1 LIFAV
6 QISRSNPSTKS
17 PIGFVTVTGQQLAL
31 ERPTSGHTRPN
42 SAALERSSKTRTKE
56 ETADRVRTPGPAMKP
71 TEVIIHVYDESKNVK
86 RDFHCK
92 KAVILRE
99 MKYFAPIII
108 QADQSSDGFLDIDVH
123 SDVQVFE
130 ALVDFCSKGVLT
142 PLTLTLRKFRWII
155 AM

>member
-1 LIFAV
+1 M
-6 QISRSNPSTKS
+6 
-17 PIGFVTVTGQQLAL
+17 TGQQLAL
-31 ERPTSGHTRPN
+31 ERPTPGHTRPN

-99 MKYFAPIII
+99 MKYFAPII
-108 QADQSSDGFLDIDVH
+108 QADQSSGGFLDIDVH

-130 ALVDFCSKGVLT
+130 ALVDFCSKGVT
-142 PLTLTLRKFRWII
+142 DILTLTLRKFRWII